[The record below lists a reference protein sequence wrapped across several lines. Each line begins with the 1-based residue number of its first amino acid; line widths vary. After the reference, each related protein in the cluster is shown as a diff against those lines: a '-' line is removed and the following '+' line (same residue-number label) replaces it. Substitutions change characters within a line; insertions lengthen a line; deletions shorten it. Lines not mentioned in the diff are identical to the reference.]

1 MGLRGTGML
10 ITFMDIAPGDEVEF
24 NRWYD
29 GEHVAERVGIP
40 GFIDARRFTSAAGSP
55 KYLAFY
61 EAESLAVLGGEAY
74 RRALNNQTAWSRSVM
89 ARFVKPGR
97 IIAELKAS
105 HGHGRGGAVAFIRC
119 APAAGRDAALRGWL
133 DGAMARLV
141 EQPGIVATHLLVND
155 PALSLP
161 LDADGKPV
169 AGAPPAPTTWIV
181 IVEATGLA
189 ALEAAPTAVQ
199 FEQAGAAPRRR
210 GRTFPADVGADA
222 GRSRGALSGACRACS
237 LGGWPAITAPGSRSA
252 ACCCRSGRAGS
263 TRAA

>member
-10 ITFMDIAPGDEVEF
+10 ITFMDIAPGDEAEF

-40 GFIDARRFTSAAGSP
+40 GFVAARRYVAEAGAEAGSP

-61 EAESLAVLGGEAY
+61 EADNLAVLGGEAY

-97 IIAELKAS
+97 IIAEVKAS
-105 HGHGRGGAVAFIRC
+105 RGRGRGGAVAFIRC
-119 APAAGRDAALRGWL
+119 APVAGQEGALRAWLDAAL
-133 DGAMARLV
+133 ARLI
-141 EQPGIVATHLLVND
+141 EQPGIVAAHLLVND

-169 AGAPPAPTTWIV
+169 AGAPPAPTSWIV

-189 ALEAAPTAVQ
+189 ALTAAPTAAQ
-199 FEQAGAAPRRR
+199 LEPAGAAPGAVAGNFQLTWELTRDDLARR
-210 GRTFPADVGADA
+210 
-222 GRSRGALSGACRACS
+222 
-237 LGGWPAITAPGSRSA
+237 
-252 ACCCRSGRAGS
+252 
-263 TRAA
+263 